1 MTPRLLVGDSRENID
16 KIFVLF
22 DTEKTGFI
30 SVKDLRR
37 IARQIGGEITEQ
49 DIEDMIKRADKDLDG
64 LVSRDQFF
72 ELLGGAVIAE

>member
-1 MTPRLLVGDSRENID
+1 MGPEARGESIYQLAVDLAAEGKGSITFEEFIHLMTPRLLVGDSRENID

-37 IARQIGGEITEQ
+37 IAR
-49 DIEDMIKRADKDLDG
+49 
-64 LVSRDQFF
+64 
-72 ELLGGAVIAE
+72 